1 VVVSVN
7 VLENSKEI
15 AILGTGEI
23 FGEMSFID
31 NRPPSATV
39 ETTEESLVLSLPR
52 SLLTSRLVQDVG
64 FSARFNRAIALF
76 LSSRL
81 RIALTELDFGKD
93 FIRPDEELSP
103 VLLENL
109 PLARA
114 RFDWLLRRVKNSIQ
128 RESLVTNY

>member
-1 VVVSVN
+1 MVSVN